1 MTKNLVTKTLVT
13 KNLTSGNAADIILRL
28 VQEFSFAGWQ
38 SDTGVLHGTSSKTEI
53 IQGSSRSP
61 QSA

>member
-1 MTKNLVTKTLVT
+1 MDEKKPMA
-13 KNLTSGNAADIILRL
+13 KNLTSENAADIILRL
-28 VQEFSFAGWQ
+28 VKEFSFAGWQ